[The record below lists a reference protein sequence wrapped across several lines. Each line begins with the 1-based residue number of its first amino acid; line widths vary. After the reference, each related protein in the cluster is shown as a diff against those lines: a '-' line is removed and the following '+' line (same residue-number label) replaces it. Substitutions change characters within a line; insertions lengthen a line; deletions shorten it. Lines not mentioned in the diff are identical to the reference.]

1 MKKKLFALS
10 VMAMLIAICSF
21 GTAAFYNAQDTAHN
35 VITMGNVN
43 IALCE
48 WADEEKT
55 ISFSNLDGVMPNTS
69 VTKVVEIRN
78 TGKSDAWVRVRI
90 DKCIS
95 LNSGSDGDTGLISL
109 NINEGSWIDGN
120 DGYYYYSKK
129 LSEDEYTE
137 PVFTKVDFS
146 KDMDNAYVGAVCSV
160 NVYAEA
166 VQSANNGDDVL
177 SAAGW
182 PDEGDWEEEYE

>member
-43 IALCE
+43 IAISE

-55 ISFSNLDGVMPNTS
+55 IEFSNVDGVLPNTS

-90 DKCIS
+90 EKNIS
-95 LNSGSDGDTGLISL
+95 LNSDSEGDTGLISL
-109 NINEGSWIDGN
+109 NINEGAWIDGN

-129 LSEDEYTE
+129 LSEDEVTE
-137 PVFTKVDFS
+137 PVFTKVEFS
-146 KDMDNAYVGAVCSV
+146 KDMDNSYVGAVCSV
-160 NVYAEA
+160 EVFAEA
-166 VQSANNGDDVL
+166 VQSANNGGEVL
-177 SAAGW
+177 SADGW
-182 PDEGDWEEEYE
+182 PEGYGEEEYE

>member
-43 IALCE
+43 IAISE

-55 ISFSNLDGVMPNTS
+55 IEFSNVDGVLPNTS

-90 DKCIS
+90 EKNIS
-95 LNSGSDGDTGLISL
+95 LNSDSEGDTGLISL
-109 NINEGSWIDGN
+109 NINEGAWIDGN

-129 LSEDEYTE
+129 LSEDEVTE
-137 PVFTKVDFS
+137 PIFTKVDFS
-146 KDMDNAYVGAVCSV
+146 KDMDNTYVGAVCSV
-160 NVYAEA
+160 EVFAEA

-177 SAAGW
+177 SADGW
-182 PDEGDWEEEYE
+182 PEGYGEEEYE

>member
-43 IALCE
+43 IAISE

-55 ISFSNLDGVMPNTS
+55 IEFSNVDGVLPNTS

-90 DKCIS
+90 EKNIS
-95 LNSGSDGDTGLISL
+95 LNSDSEGDTGLISL

-129 LSEDEYTE
+129 LTEDEVTE
-137 PVFTKVDFS
+137 PIFTKVDFS
-146 KDMDNAYVGAVCSV
+146 KDMDNSYVGAVCSV
-160 NVYAEA
+160 EVFAEA

-177 SAAGW
+177 SADGW
-182 PDEGDWEEEYE
+182 PEGYGEEEYE

>member
-1 MKKKLFALS
+1 MKKKFFALS

-43 IALCE
+43 IAISE

-55 ISFSNLDGVMPNTS
+55 IEFSNVDGVLPNTS

-90 DKCIS
+90 EKNIS
-95 LNSGSDGDTGLISL
+95 LNSDSEGDTGLISL
-109 NINEGSWIDGN
+109 NINEGAWIDGN

-129 LSEDEYTE
+129 LSEDEVTE
-137 PVFTKVDFS
+137 PVFTKVEFS
-146 KDMDNAYVGAVCSV
+146 KDMDNSYVGAVCSV
-160 NVYAEA
+160 EVFAEA
-166 VQSANNGDDVL
+166 VQSANNGGEVL
-177 SAAGW
+177 SADGW
-182 PDEGDWEEEYE
+182 PEGYGEEEYE

>member
-43 IALCE
+43 IAISE

-55 ISFSNLDGVMPNTS
+55 IEFSNVDGVLPNTS

-90 DKCIS
+90 EKNIS
-95 LNSGSDGDTGLISL
+95 LNSDSEGDTGLISL
-109 NINEGSWIDGN
+109 NINEGAWIDGN

-129 LSEDEYTE
+129 LSEDEVTE

-146 KDMDNAYVGAVCSV
+146 KDMDNSYVGAVCSV
-160 NVYAEA
+160 EVFAEA
-166 VQSANNGDDVL
+166 VQSTNNGNDVL
-177 SAAGW
+177 SADGW
-182 PDEGDWEEEYE
+182 PEGYGEEEYE

>member
-1 MKKKLFALS
+1 MKKKFFALS

-43 IALCE
+43 IAISE

-55 ISFSNLDGVMPNTS
+55 IEFSNVDGVLPNTS

-90 DKCIS
+90 EKNIS
-95 LNSGSDGDTGLISL
+95 LNSDSEGDTGLISL
-109 NINEGSWIDGN
+109 NINEGAWIDGN

-129 LSEDEYTE
+129 LSEDEVTE

-146 KDMDNAYVGAVCSV
+146 KDMDNSYVGAVCSV
-160 NVYAEA
+160 EVFAEA
-166 VQSANNGDDVL
+166 VQSTNNGDDVL
-177 SAAGW
+177 SADGW
-182 PDEGDWEEEYE
+182 PEGYGEEEYE

>member
-43 IALCE
+43 IAISE

-55 ISFSNLDGVMPNTS
+55 IEFSNVDGVLPNTS
-69 VTKVVEIRN
+69 LTKVVEIRN

-90 DKCIS
+90 EKNIS
-95 LNSGSDGDTGLISL
+95 VNSDSEGDTGLISL

-129 LSEDEYTE
+129 LTEDEVTE
-137 PVFTKVDFS
+137 PIFTKVDFS
-146 KDMDNAYVGAVCSV
+146 KDMDNSYVGAVCSV
-160 NVYAEA
+160 EVFAEA

-177 SAAGW
+177 SADGW
-182 PDEGDWEEEYE
+182 PEGYGEEEYE

>member
-43 IALCE
+43 IAISE

-55 ISFSNLDGVMPNTS
+55 IEFSNVDGVLPNTS

-90 DKCIS
+90 EKNIS
-95 LNSGSDGDTGLISL
+95 LNSDSEGDTGLISL
-109 NINEGSWIDGN
+109 NINEGAWIDGN

-129 LSEDEYTE
+129 LSEDEVTE

-146 KDMDNAYVGAVCSV
+146 KDMDNSYVGAVCSV
-160 NVYAEA
+160 EVFAEA
-166 VQSANNGDDVL
+166 VQSTNNGDDVL
-177 SAAGW
+177 SADGW
-182 PDEGDWEEEYE
+182 PEGYGEEEYE

>member
-43 IALCE
+43 IAISE

-55 ISFSNLDGVMPNTS
+55 IEFSNVDGVLPNTS

-90 DKCIS
+90 EKNIS
-95 LNSGSDGDTGLISL
+95 VNSDSEGDTGLISL
-109 NINEGSWIDGN
+109 NINEGSWIDGK

-129 LSEDEYTE
+129 LSEDEVTE
-137 PVFTKVDFS
+137 PIFTKVDFS
-146 KDMDNAYVGAVCSV
+146 KDMDNSYVGAVCSV
-160 NVYAEA
+160 EVFAEA

-177 SAAGW
+177 SADGW
-182 PDEGDWEEEYE
+182 PEGYGEEEYE

>member
-43 IALCE
+43 IAISE

-55 ISFSNLDGVMPNTS
+55 IEFSNVDGVLPNTS

-90 DKCIS
+90 EKNIS
-95 LNSGSDGDTGLISL
+95 LNSDSEGDTGLISL

-129 LSEDEYTE
+129 LTEDEVTE
-137 PVFTKVDFS
+137 PIFTKVDFS
-146 KDMDNAYVGAVCSV
+146 KDMDNTYVGAVCSV
-160 NVYAEA
+160 EVFAEA

-177 SAAGW
+177 SADGW
-182 PDEGDWEEEYE
+182 PEGYGEEEYE

>member
-43 IALCE
+43 IAISE

-55 ISFSNLDGVMPNTS
+55 IEFSNVDGVLPNTS

-90 DKCIS
+90 EKNIS
-95 LNSGSDGDTGLISL
+95 LNSDSEGDTGLISL
-109 NINEGSWIDGN
+109 NINDGAWIDGK

-129 LSEDEYTE
+129 LSEDEVTE
-137 PVFTKVDFS
+137 PIFTKVDFS
-146 KDMDNAYVGAVCSV
+146 KDMDNSYVGAVCSV
-160 NVYAEA
+160 EVFAEA

-177 SAAGW
+177 SADGW
-182 PDEGDWEEEYE
+182 PEGYGEEEYE

>member
-43 IALCE
+43 IAISE

-55 ISFSNLDGVMPNTS
+55 IEFSNVDGVLPNTS

-90 DKCIS
+90 EKNIS
-95 LNSGSDGDTGLISL
+95 LNSDSEGDTGLISL
-109 NINEGSWIDGN
+109 NINEGAWIDGN

-129 LSEDEYTE
+129 LTEDEVTE
-137 PVFTKVDFS
+137 PIFTKVDFS
-146 KDMDNAYVGAVCSV
+146 KDMDNSYVGAVCSV
-160 NVYAEA
+160 EVFAEA

-177 SAAGW
+177 SADGW
-182 PDEGDWEEEYE
+182 PEGYGEEEYE

>member
-21 GTAAFYNAQDTAHN
+21 GTAAFYNAQDTTHN

-43 IALCE
+43 IAISE

-55 ISFSNLDGVMPNTS
+55 IEFSNVDGVLPNTS

-90 DKCIS
+90 EKNIS
-95 LNSGSDGDTGLISL
+95 VNSDSEGDTGLISL

-129 LSEDEYTE
+129 LSEDEVTE
-137 PVFTKVDFS
+137 PIFTKVDFS
-146 KDMDNAYVGAVCSV
+146 KDMDNTYVGAVCSV
-160 NVYAEA
+160 EVFAEA

-177 SAAGW
+177 SADGW
-182 PDEGDWEEEYE
+182 PEGYGEEEYE

>member
-43 IALCE
+43 IAISE

-55 ISFSNLDGVMPNTS
+55 IEFSNVDGVLPNTS

-90 DKCIS
+90 EKNIS
-95 LNSGSDGDTGLISL
+95 VNSDSEGDTGLISL
-109 NINEGSWIDGN
+109 DINEGSWIDGK

-129 LSEDEYTE
+129 LTEDEVTE
-137 PVFTKVDFS
+137 PIFTKVDFS
-146 KDMDNAYVGAVCSV
+146 KDMDNSYVGAVCSV
-160 NVYAEA
+160 EVFAEA

-177 SAAGW
+177 SADGW
-182 PDEGDWEEEYE
+182 PEGYGEEEYE

>member
-1 MKKKLFALS
+1 MKKKFFALS

-43 IALCE
+43 IAISE

-55 ISFSNLDGVMPNTS
+55 IEFSNVDGVLPNTS

-90 DKCIS
+90 EKNIS
-95 LNSGSDGDTGLISL
+95 LNSDSEGDTGLISI
-109 NINEGSWIDGN
+109 NINEGAWIDGN

-129 LSEDEYTE
+129 LSEDEVTE

-146 KDMDNAYVGAVCSV
+146 KDMDNSYVGAVCSV
-160 NVYAEA
+160 EVFAEA
-166 VQSANNGDDVL
+166 VQSTNNGDDVL
-177 SAAGW
+177 SADGW
-182 PDEGDWEEEYE
+182 PEGYGEEEYE

>member
-43 IALCE
+43 IAISE

-55 ISFSNLDGVMPNTS
+55 IEFSNVDGVLPNTS

-90 DKCIS
+90 EKNIS
-95 LNSGSDGDTGLISL
+95 LNSDSDGDTGLIL
-109 NINEGSWIDGN
+109 LDINEGAWIDGK

-129 LSEDEYTE
+129 LSEDEVTE
-137 PVFTKVDFS
+137 PIFTKVDFS
-146 KDMDNAYVGAVCSV
+146 KDMDNSYVGAVCSV
-160 NVYAEA
+160 EVFAEA

-177 SAAGW
+177 SADGW
-182 PDEGDWEEEYE
+182 PEGYGEEEYE

>member
-43 IALCE
+43 IAISE

-55 ISFSNLDGVMPNTS
+55 IEFSNVDGVLPNTS

-90 DKCIS
+90 EKNIS
-95 LNSGSDGDTGLISL
+95 LNSDSEGDTGLISL
-109 NINEGSWIDGN
+109 NINEGAWIDGN

-129 LSEDEYTE
+129 LSEDEVTE
-137 PVFTKVDFS
+137 PVFTKVEFS
-146 KDMDNAYVGAVCSV
+146 KDMDNSYVGAVCSV
-160 NVYAEA
+160 EVFAEA

-177 SAAGW
+177 SADGW
-182 PDEGDWEEEYE
+182 PEGYGEEEYE

>member
-1 MKKKLFALS
+1 
-10 VMAMLIAICSF
+10 
-21 GTAAFYNAQDTAHN
+21 
-35 VITMGNVN
+35 
-43 IALCE
+43 
-48 WADEEKT
+48 
-55 ISFSNLDGVMPNTS
+55 MPNTS

-166 VQSANNGDDVL
+166 VQYANNGDDVL

>member
-43 IALCE
+43 IAISE

-55 ISFSNLDGVMPNTS
+55 IEFSNVDGVLPNTS

-90 DKCIS
+90 EKNIS
-95 LNSGSDGDTGLISL
+95 LNSDSEGDTGLISL
-109 NINEGSWIDGN
+109 NINEGAWIDGN

-129 LSEDEYTE
+129 LSEDEVTE

-146 KDMDNAYVGAVCSV
+146 KDMDNSYVGAVCSV
-160 NVYAEA
+160 EVFAEA

-177 SAAGW
+177 SADGW
-182 PDEGDWEEEYE
+182 PEGYGEEEYE